1 MKAPVLHIDLVG
13 AKSRVLH
20 LGRKRMRD
28 RIAENPEA
36 NRRIDIARGL
46 APIFQIS
53 ERVTRSV
60 LFLLHAITTTR
71 ARSLACGL
79 ESCRSVRSS
88 VASRDYNA
96 DYERHFSSFGLY
108 PRHCGG
114 GCSGKEIRTNSDAF
128 STRAERLS
136 PHRPREVDLP
146 EFRHR
151 TRVRW
156 YLQCADGRYEP
167 DERRDRVRQFHHGRR
182 ALADQ
187 RLGGQTYWRRTALRL
202 RLFRQV

>member
-1 MKAPVLHIDLVG
+1 MKACVLHVDLAG
-13 AKSRVLH
+13 AQCCVLH
-20 LGRKRMRD
+20 LGRHRVRH
-28 RIAENPEA
+28 RITEEGEPD
-36 NRRIDIARGL
+36 RRIDITCRR

-53 ERVTRSV
+53 ERVTLSC

-128 STRAERLS
+128 SAGAERLS
-136 PHRPREVDLP
+136 PHRSREVDLP
-146 EFRHR
+146 
-151 TRVRW
+151 
-156 YLQCADGRYEP
+156 
-167 DERRDRVRQFHHGRR
+167 
-182 ALADQ
+182 
-187 RLGGQTYWRRTALRL
+187 
-202 RLFRQV
+202 